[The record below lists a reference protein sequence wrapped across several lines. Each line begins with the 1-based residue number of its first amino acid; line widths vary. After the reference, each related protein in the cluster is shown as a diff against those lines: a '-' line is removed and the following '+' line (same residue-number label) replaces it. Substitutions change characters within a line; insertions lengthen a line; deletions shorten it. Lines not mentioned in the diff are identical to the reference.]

1 MKTNR
6 RRGIA
11 ALLAALLLAVTA
23 CAFVGC
29 GDNELPPVDEST
41 WHSLENNDLV
51 QIEIWGRDTDTE
63 RQNYQ
68 NFINEFN
75 STHPNIIANL
85 RWQTDPQA
93 YATALDGR
101 GANLPD
107 VFMLQNTMFISYAAS
122 GKLADMRGYLDESVL
137 NDIYEDGYDVYYF
150 DHATKTVGRTD
161 TAALYGLPKDQ
172 GPYALCVNETLLRET
187 VASYNAS
194 VSAAEQID
202 IDRVMSTTEPMTFS
216 YFLELGSKLKTQLG
230 SNEYFCSGYDIESAV
245 FSNNAHYFTDDSGR
259 TSAIDS
265 ENFIDAIEFV
275 QDLYKEG
282 LLPSAGTVSSGGETV
297 FTSGRSIFYYAG
309 PWKQKEYWQIIEAES
324 NPDRFVWN
332 ILPVLCGDAEGAMST
347 CYTGGMC
354 YAISRNSKYKDAALE
369 LVKFLSTD
377 TSSQRTQYKRG
388 QCIPNLISLAE
399 EFSDDSMGLIAAQ
412 TGREDPCPANRSVW
426 IDTVNGTSETDKIT
440 SKYCSGSYTLDSTWL
455 TNLNQFM
462 SGQMGSWGSF
472 WEQKSDGSWVDVG
485 AALADYKPTM
495 QAALDLNN
503 RRLDRM

>member
-1 MKTNR
+1 MKTTR
-6 RRGIA
+6 KKVVSV
-11 ALLAALLLAVTA
+11 LLAGLLL
-23 CAFVGC
+23 CAAGGFVGC
-29 GDNELPPVDEST
+29 VGDGVKPVDEST
-41 WHSLENNDLV
+41 WHSLENNSIV

-68 NFINEFN
+68 NFVNEFN
-75 STHPNIIANL
+75 SSHPNIIANL

-101 GANLPD
+101 GSNLPD

-122 GKLADMRGYLDESVL
+122 GKLADFRDYLDDSVL
-137 NDIYEDGYDVYYF
+137 EDIYEDGYDVYYF
-150 DHATKTVGRTD
+150 DHETKQVGKTE

-172 GPYALCVNETLLRET
+172 GPYALCVNETLLRKT
-187 VASYNAS
+187 VEEYNAG
-194 VSAAEQID
+194 AAEAERID
-202 IDRVMSTTEPMTFS
+202 IERVMSVTDPMTFTD
-216 YFLELGSKLKTQLG
+216 FIELGKKLKTKLA
-230 SNEYFCSGYDIESAV
+230 SNVYFSSGYDIESAV

-265 ENFIDAIEFV
+265 ENFIGAIRFV
-275 QDLYKEG
+275 QSLYKEG
-282 LLPSAGTVSSGGETV
+282 LLPPAGTVSSSGETV

-309 PWKQKEYWQIIEAES
+309 PWKQKEYWQIIEAE
-324 NPDRFVWN
+324 NNTNRFVWN
-332 ILPVLCGDAEGAMST
+332 ILPVLCGTAEGAMST

-369 LVKFLSTD
+369 LIEYLAADK
-377 TSSQRTQYKRG
+377 SSQRTQYKRG

-399 EFSDDSMGLIAAQ
+399 EYSNDSLGLIAAQ
-412 TGREDPCPANRSVW
+412 TGRKDACPANRGVW
-426 IDTVNGTSETDKIT
+426 IDTVNGTSETDRIT

-462 SGQMGSWGSF
+462 NGQSGSYGSF
-472 WEQKSDGSWVDVG
+472 WQAKSDGTWVDVE
-485 AALADYKPTM
+485 AALKEYKPTM

-503 RRLDRM
+503 SRLDRM